1 MKHYLKYLFQLVLS
15 PRNGWE
21 DIDKAASASVSAKPQ
36 MTPAGIAV
44 KGYYP
49 LIAVAALSVFA
60 QALFRHHIV
69 FLTLFMRMIITFVVY
84 FISYFFSTF
93 VLSMAIEPVIE
104 GEYDEPRCQTFTLYT
119 LGLLALITIIENF
132 LPITA
137 LVLFFLPCYVALI
150 QWKGCEYMHVRPDR
164 IGQFMMIAILGVLL
178 PPYIFY
184 FIFSVIF

>member
-1 MKHYLKYLFQLVLS
+1 
-15 PRNGWE
+15 
-21 DIDKAASASVSAKPQ
+21 
-36 MTPAGIAV
+36 
-44 KGYYP
+44 
-49 LIAVAALSVFA
+49 
-60 QALFRHHIV
+60 
-69 FLTLFMRMIITFVVY
+69 
-84 FISYFFSTF
+84 
-93 VLSMAIEPVIE
+93 MAIEPVIE